1 MTTPLSN
8 TNYAQIVSEA
18 QNKIK
23 ELLNLEGLVEAGSE
37 KGGKS
42 GKSGYNGPDIGG
54 LLNGTANNV
63 MTLVQGTDQQKAG
76 AIQEIVSDLMNMFS
90 NLGVGANSAARK
102 EVKNNDKKIEENK
115 KSAEETSN
123 KVSAK
128 VQEILDSCEGNSAK
142 IAEALESI
150 KELGGDKG
158 QIAE

>member
-23 ELLNLEGLVEAGSE
+23 ELLNLEGLVEAGS
-37 KGGKS
+37 GKS

-63 MTLVQGTDQQKAG
+63 MTLVQGSDQQKAG
-76 AIQEIVSDLMNMFS
+76 AIQDIISDLMDMFS

-123 KVSAK
+123 KVSFVNISFA
-128 VQEILDSCEGNSAK
+128 DSSD
-142 IAEALESI
+142 L
-150 KELGGDKG
+150 L
-158 QIAE
+158 QIS